1 MRHVILLCGGR
12 SAEHEVS
19 LLSVASVIRNLDRSK
34 YRVSVLGIAKDGSTK
49 PSARLRSELGDLGG
63 AATDF
68 PEVPHWI
75 GYLLEQGGSDVVVFP
90 VLHGPYGEDGTV
102 QGLLEV
108 LDIPYVGASV
118 GGSAV
123 GMNKAY
129 CKAILQAAGIPT
141 LPALSWSIDQWRSE
155 RGGVLEASEKRFPF
169 PVFVKP
175 VNLGSSVGISRC
187 QSHAELET
195 AVEEAFQFDDWVLVE
210 QGIDAREIEASVLGG
225 FEARVSL
232 PGEIIPADVFY
243 SYEAK
248 YLNNDSKLLIPAP
261 LDQAQIEEIQD
272 LALRTFRVLQLE
284 GMARVDFLMERK
296 TMQVWVNEPNTIPG
310 FTRISMYPKLWEVS
324 GLSYSDLLSTLVE
337 LACQR
342 QVRRRRLRVDRRRSS
357 V

>member
-1 MRHVILLCGGR
+1 MRHVVLLCGGR

-19 LLSVASVIRNLDRSK
+19 LLSVASVIRNLDRSR

-49 PSARLRSELGDLGG
+49 PAARLRSELGELGG

-68 PEVPHWI
+68 PEASHWI
-75 GYLLEQGGSDVVVFP
+75 RYLLDRRGPDMVVFP

-102 QGLLEV
+102 QGALEV

-129 CKAILQAAGIPT
+129 CKAILQSAGIPT
-141 LPALSWSIDQWRSE
+141 LPALTWSIDRWRSE
-155 RGGVLEASEKRFPF
+155 RSGVLEGSEKRFPF

-175 VNLGSSVGISRC
+175 VSLGSSVGISRC
-187 QSHAELET
+187 QSHAGLET
-195 AVEEAFQFDDWVLVE
+195 AVDEAFQYDDWVLVE

-225 FEARVSL
+225 LEARVSL

-243 SYEAK
+243 SYDAK
-248 YLNNDSKLLIPAP
+248 YLSNDSKLLIPAP
-261 LDQAQIEEIQD
+261 LEEAQISEIQD
-272 LALRTFRVLQLE
+272 LALRTFQVLQLE
-284 GMARVDFLMERK
+284 GMARVDFLMDRN
-296 TMQVWVNEPNTIPG
+296 TLQVWVNEPNTIPG
-310 FTRISMYPKLWEVS
+310 FTQISMYPKLWEAS
-324 GLSYSDLLSTLVE
+324 GLSYPDLLSALVE

-342 QVRRRRLRVDRRRSS
+342 QVRRRRLRVDRVRSS